1 MDDPLVINPVPSKAT
16 VNPQIDST
24 ITTPKQRDKL
34 NTSFNSFFE
43 EIDSRGPPTVEDPPV
58 APKSTEETPEE
69 KEDHKE
75 DDPKEKIENKE
86 LEEDTKDPVSKEPE
100 VKDTDVKSPESDKKT
115 EPKDDLDSLEPH
127 PASSEE
133 SRSHFSRLK
142 TAAKELRDKNKAW
155 EKIAPALQELGFNVS
170 SNSEELSKI
179 LGEAS
184 EKIRALKN
192 NAAPAEMVAELENLR
207 GLARSVGVLQ
217 SEEFTKEYV
226 KPIDDAYIDVIH
238 DMAKWFDAPEEK
250 IKSDFVDPL
259 LNKFRP
265 SSLPPE
271 WWDTQLDLATKA
283 PQSIKAKLQQKVA
296 NLLLLQEKHDLRARE
311 LSDNKFS
318 YADWQKK
325 SQEEGAKAY
334 EASIRD
340 EVQKASKEDPEVDA
354 FMPKSLDGITDAE
367 KISEIKK
374 RNERFPEL
382 ESRFQSVIRDF
393 NSGPRATARRALEFI
408 KATEGFSEAKDKL
421 ATKEEELA
429 TLTDKHESEIKAL
442 KEDND
447 RLREEVKTK
456 RRISDAPLKPSVG
469 GNGAKAT
476 PEKKPL
482 IKDSRKS
489 LNQAFDEWKL

>member
-43 EIDSRGPPTVEDPPV
+43 EIDSHPPTAEELR
-58 APKSTEETPEE
+58 TESKEPEE
-69 KEDHKE
+69 HKSEEVEKKEDAE
-75 DDPKEKIENKE
+75 
-86 LEEDTKDPVSKEPE
+86 TKDTETKETEVKNEPE
-100 VKDTDVKSPESDKKT
+100 VKDPESKVELPKAPVTDAKKDS
-115 EPKDDLDSLEPH
+115 PKDELESLEPH

-133 SRSHFSRLK
+133 SKGHFQKLK
-142 TAAKELRDKNKAW
+142 EAAKAFKERNKAW
-155 EKIAPALQELGFNVS
+155 EKLVPTLQELGFSVS
-170 SNSEELSKI
+170 DNPDDLSKV

-184 EKIRALKN
+184 EKIRSLKN
-192 NAAPAEMVAELENLR
+192 ISASPEIVAELESLR

-250 IKSDFVDPL
+250 IKSDFIDPL

-311 LSDNKFS
+311 LSDNKLS

-325 SQEEGAKAY
+325 SQEEGVRAY

-429 TLTDKHESEIKAL
+429 TLTDKHESELKAL